1 MARIQCWPRSML
13 AIATACV
20 IVWSAAPRVF
30 AQQQLGAIQGT
41 IKDTSGALVPGVTV
55 TVRNL
60 ATGVTLKTVSNETG
74 VYRMPGLDPGRYEV
88 AAELMGFRKMVEQQ
102 VVVSVGATVGLD
114 FHLQPGALSET
125 VNVVGRVADIQT
137 EKADVSAVVETK
149 KVVDLPLVSR
159 NPLALAGLQPG
170 VVGIPSTAGL
180 FVTEQGLGVTANGV
194 RESGNNSL
202 VDGITISGGP
212 WGGSMLI
219 VPNVEAVQEFQ
230 IIANNASAEFGRNA
244 GAAVSIITK
253 AGTNNFAGSAF
264 EFNRNERLRSR
275 NIFERTKPPSRRNE
289 FGLSVGGPLRRDRTF
304 FFFSYDGL
312 RQEGGGAA
320 LRTVETEELVHW
332 VAANRPNSIAA
343 KLFQAYKPAA
353 YPTTGL
359 RDLGG
364 PLPGAN
370 KWSTDPD
377 GIPDTGTIPLA
388 LTAKTIGDQF
398 NTRVD
403 EALRGGSDR
412 IRASYYANKIN
423 NPNVYI
429 RPQFNHSFPFLNQLF
444 TSSYSRMVS
453 NRTLNELTFGWVR
466 QHGETGDPT
475 PEAPTIGISGLS
487 SGFGVDFWHPI
498 TFTQN
503 NFELRDVV
511 TLTRGTHGFRMGGE
525 LRYGSD
531 GATLN
536 HWRRP
541 NYSFQS
547 ILDFIDDEPFSETR
561 AVDPTTGQPVSAPGT
576 YVTKEWGLFLQD
588 NWKIRPNLTMNLGVR
603 YDNFGNPDK
612 KEGAFNGILLGP
624 GSTVQQQIAGAR
636 VSAVDTIYRTDWNN
650 VAPRVGVAWDP
661 SGHASLVFRGGA
673 GISYNRINNTAYS
686 DERLDPPLFAA
697 ASTGIQNPS
706 VPMVY
711 SLGPNYPLNPALG
724 RGLDANGGIRG
735 ARVDLRVIDPAVTI
749 PYIYNWF
756 AGVQRQLPW
765 NFVVD
770 ASYIGSASH
779 ELLGGDGPTATNF
792 NRFAG
797 DLVDGVLDRLNPSF
811 GTINLTGNR
820 IDATYHG
827 LATQVSRRYQRGFAF
842 QLAYTLGKATDYSG
856 NPQELTDP
864 GREKGPADYDI
875 RHSVKW
881 NMVWEI
887 PFTSGVRGLDAALGG
902 WQINTITVYQSGS
915 PFNVTCGLAYP
926 RCDFNADGQ
935 SGERVN
941 LSRTDLG
948 NPSQAQWLAGV
959 LSAADYSLP
968 APGTLATVGRNAL
981 RGPSYFNTDVSLFK
995 NVRLPWSA
1003 GRKATTQLR
1012 LEVFNVFNKAQLSNP
1027 VGATQDG
1034 NFGKVVSVRRDP
1046 RVVQLGARFS
1056 F

>member
-102 VVVSVGATVGLD
+102 VVVSVGATVRLD

-475 PEAPTIGISGLS
+475 PEAPTIGISG
-487 SGFGVDFWHPI
+487 
-498 TFTQN
+498 
-503 NFELRDVV
+503 
-511 TLTRGTHGFRMGGE
+511 
-525 LRYGSD
+525 
-531 GATLN
+531 
-536 HWRRP
+536 
-541 NYSFQS
+541 S
-547 ILDFIDDEPFSETR
+547 IKLP
-561 AVDPTTGQPVSAPGT
+561 
-576 YVTKEWGLFLQD
+576 KE
-588 NWKIRPNLTMNLGVR
+588 KT
-603 YDNFGNPDK
+603 
-612 KEGAFNGILLGP
+612 
-624 GSTVQQQIAGAR
+624 
-636 VSAVDTIYRTDWNN
+636 
-650 VAPRVGVAWDP
+650 
-661 SGHASLVFRGGA
+661 
-673 GISYNRINNTAYS
+673 
-686 DERLDPPLFAA
+686 
-697 ASTGIQNPS
+697 
-706 VPMVY
+706 
-711 SLGPNYPLNPALG
+711 
-724 RGLDANGGIRG
+724 
-735 ARVDLRVIDPAVTI
+735 
-749 PYIYNWF
+749 
-756 AGVQRQLPW
+756 
-765 NFVVD
+765 
-770 ASYIGSASH
+770 
-779 ELLGGDGPTATNF
+779 
-792 NRFAG
+792 
-797 DLVDGVLDRLNPSF
+797 
-811 GTINLTGNR
+811 
-820 IDATYHG
+820 
-827 LATQVSRRYQRGFAF
+827 
-842 QLAYTLGKATDYSG
+842 
-856 NPQELTDP
+856 
-864 GREKGPADYDI
+864 
-875 RHSVKW
+875 
-881 NMVWEI
+881 
-887 PFTSGVRGLDAALGG
+887 
-902 WQINTITVYQSGS
+902 
-915 PFNVTCGLAYP
+915 
-926 RCDFNADGQ
+926 
-935 SGERVN
+935 
-941 LSRTDLG
+941 
-948 NPSQAQWLAGV
+948 
-959 LSAADYSLP
+959 
-968 APGTLATVGRNAL
+968 
-981 RGPSYFNTDVSLFK
+981 
-995 NVRLPWSA
+995 
-1003 GRKATTQLR
+1003 
-1012 LEVFNVFNKAQLSNP
+1012 
-1027 VGATQDG
+1027 
-1034 NFGKVVSVRRDP
+1034 
-1046 RVVQLGARFS
+1046 
-1056 F
+1056 